1 MLLSFCCSFLVIQ
14 ICHFGFA
21 LSFYCHFAVI
31 SWSILCHFVVI
42 CLSFMCH
49 FACHFVYHLFCSLS
63 CPLFRRGWRG
73 SWQKKWRLVWQMQNT
88 SFKYDFQCEN
98 DKNMTRR
105 LQINDERR
113 THTHKYSKMTT
124 QMTTTWQKH
133 DNKMTKCDTTKQ
145 EWQKHVK
152 NMSKPNDK
160 KNTFHNTHR

>member
-113 THTHKYSKMTT
+113 THTQIQQNDNTNDNNMTKTRQQNDKMWHHKTGMTKT
-124 QMTTTWQKH
+124 CQKHAKTKWQK
-133 DNKMTKCDTTKQ
+133 
-145 EWQKHVK
+145 KHI
-152 NMSKPNDK
+152 S
-160 KNTFHNTHR
+160 